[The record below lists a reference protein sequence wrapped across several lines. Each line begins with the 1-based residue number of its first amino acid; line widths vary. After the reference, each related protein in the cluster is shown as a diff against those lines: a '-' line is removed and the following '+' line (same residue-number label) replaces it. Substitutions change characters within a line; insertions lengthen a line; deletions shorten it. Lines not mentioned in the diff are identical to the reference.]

1 MAIRD
6 FRGRTAFITGAASGM
21 GRGMARIFARAG
33 LNVALADIDLAKL
46 SEARD
51 EVASLGAMAR
61 AYLLDVSDRAQ
72 MYEVADAVERDFGHI
87 HIVCNNAGV
96 GSGGPSLDETPDEIF
111 DWMFAVNTM
120 GPINGF
126 KAFVPKLK
134 KHGEG
139 GHIVNTASIAGV
151 RIAPGMNNGIYAGTK
166 FAVVA
171 LSVGMQDALRPHGI
185 GVSVLCPAGVDTNIY
200 HASRVRPERF
210 GGPFEREPSAVMA
223 SLLKQGLSPDQV
235 GRYVLQAIEDDDF
248 FIFTHPET
256 REWVMEWHE
265 RIMEG
270 FDRADELRRLL
281 GINAAP
287 QPDPAKMMRKG

>member
-1 MAIRD
+1 MALKG
-6 FRGRTAFITGAASGM
+6 FRGKTAFITGAASGM
-21 GRGMARIFARAG
+21 GRGMARVFAQNG
-33 LNVALADIDLAKL
+33 INVALADIDLPTL
-46 SEARD
+46 EEARN
-51 EVASLGAMAR
+51 EIGRYGVEAI

-72 MYEVADAVERDFGHI
+72 VYEIADAVERDFGKV

-96 GSGGPSLDETPDEIF
+96 GSGAPALDETPDEIF

-126 KAFVPKLK
+126 KAFAPKLK

-171 LSVGMQDALRPHGI
+171 LSFAMQDAMAKYDI

-200 HASRVRPERF
+200 RAGRVRPERF
-210 GGPFEREPSAVMA
+210 GGPFEREISPAMA
-223 SLLKQGLSPDQV
+223 RLLKEGLSPDQV
-235 GRYVLQAIEDDDF
+235 GQYVFRAIQDGDF

-256 REWVMEWHE
+256 RQWVEEWHA
-265 RIMEG
+265 RVMHG
-270 FDRADELRRLL
+270 FDRADTLRHAL

-287 QPDPAKMMRKG
+287 QPDPSKMHRG

>member
-1 MAIRD
+1 MAIKN
-6 FRGRTAFITGAASGM
+6 FHGKTAFITGAASGV
-21 GRGMARIFARAG
+21 GLGIARTLARAG
-33 LNVALADIDLAKL
+33 SNIALGDIDMSSLAQ
-46 SEARD
+46 ARD
-51 EVASLGAMAR
+51 EIEALGVTAR

-72 MYEVADAVERDFGHI
+72 MYEVADAVERDFGKV

-96 GSGGPSLDETPDEIF
+96 GSGAPTLDETPDEIF

-126 KAFVPKLK
+126 KAFAGKLR

-151 RIAPGMNNGIYAGTK
+151 RIAPGMNNGIYAATK

-171 LSVGMQDALRPHGI
+171 LSFAMQDAMAPHHI

-200 HASRVRPERF
+200 RAGRVRPQRF
-210 GGPFEREPSAVMA
+210 GGPFEREIHPVMA
-223 SLLKQGLSPDQV
+223 SLLKQGLSPDHV
-235 GRYVLQAIEDDDF
+235 GDYVKRAIHDGDF

-256 REWVMEWHE
+256 REWVMEWHA
-265 RIMEG
+265 RVMAG
-270 FDRADELRRLL
+270 FDRADILREAL

-287 QPDPAKMMRKG
+287 QPDPAKLRRT

>member
-1 MAIRD
+1 MKNLKGKI
-6 FRGRTAFITGAASGM
+6 AFITGAASGM
-21 GRGMARIFARAG
+21 GRGMARIFAQAG
-33 LNVALADIDLAKL
+33 VNIALGDIDVASLEA
-46 SEARD
+46 ARD
-51 EVASLGAMAR
+51 EIAGLGVVAR

-72 MYEVADAVERDFGHI
+72 MYEIADAVESDFGKV

-96 GSGGPSLDETPDEIF
+96 GSGAPALDETPDEIF
-111 DWMFAVNTM
+111 DWMFAINTM

-126 KAFVPKLK
+126 KAFAPKLK

-171 LSVGMQDALRPHGI
+171 LSFAMQDAMAPHGI

-200 HASRVRPERF
+200 RAGRVRPERF
-210 GGPFEREPSAVMA
+210 GGPFEREISSVMA
-223 SLLKQGLSPDQV
+223 TLLKQGLSPDQI
-235 GRYVLQAIEDDDF
+235 GRYVLRAIEDNDF

-256 REWVMEWHE
+256 REWVEEWHA
-265 RIMEG
+265 RVMQG
-270 FDRADELRRLL
+270 FDRADALRTLL
-281 GINAAP
+281 GINAPP
-287 QPDPAKMMRKG
+287 QPDPSKMRRP

>member
-1 MAIRD
+1 MALKG
-6 FRGRTAFITGAASGM
+6 FRGKTAFITGAASGM
-21 GRGMARIFARAG
+21 GRGMARIFAQNG
-33 LNVALADIDLAKL
+33 INVALADIDLPTL
-46 SEARD
+46 EEARN
-51 EVASLGAMAR
+51 EIGRYGVEAI

-72 MYEVADAVERDFGHI
+72 VYEVADAVERDFGKV

-96 GSGGPSLDETPDEIF
+96 GSGAPTLDETPDEIF

-126 KAFVPKLK
+126 KAFAPKLK
-134 KHGEG
+134 AHGEG

-171 LSVGMQDALRPHGI
+171 LSFAMRDAMAKHDI

-200 HASRVRPERF
+200 KAGRVRPKRF
-210 GGPFEREPSAVMA
+210 GGPFEREISPTMA
-223 SLLKQGLSPDQV
+223 RLLKEGLSPDQV
-235 GRYVLQAIEDDDF
+235 GQYVFRAIQDDDF

-256 REWVMEWHE
+256 RAWVEEWHA
-265 RIMEG
+265 RVMQG
-270 FDRADELRRLL
+270 FDRADELRHAL
-281 GINAAP
+281 GINAPP
-287 QPDPAKMMRKG
+287 QPDPSKMRRG

>member
-1 MAIRD
+1 MKNLK
-6 FRGRTAFITGAASGM
+6 GKTAFITGAASGM
-21 GRGMARIFARAG
+21 GRGMARIFAQAG
-33 LNVALADIDLAKL
+33 VNVALGDIDVASLEA
-46 SEARD
+46 ARD
-51 EVASLGAMAR
+51 EIAGLGVVAR

-72 MYEVADAVERDFGHI
+72 MYEIADAVESDFGRV

-96 GSGGPSLDETPDEIF
+96 GSGAPALDETPDEIF

-126 KAFVPKLK
+126 KAFAPKLK

-171 LSVGMQDALRPHGI
+171 LSVAMQDAMAPHGI

-200 HASRVRPERF
+200 RAGRVRPERF
-210 GGPFEREPSAVMA
+210 GGPFEREISATMA
-223 SLLKQGLSPDQV
+223 ALLKQGLSPDQI
-235 GRYVLQAIEDDDF
+235 GRYVLRAIEDNDF

-256 REWVMEWHE
+256 REWVMEWHA
-265 RIMEG
+265 RVMQG
-270 FDRADELRRLL
+270 FDRADDLRARL
-281 GINAAP
+281 GINAPP
-287 QPDPAKMMRKG
+287 QPDPSKMRKA

>member
-1 MAIRD
+1 MAIQD
-6 FRGRTAFITGAASGM
+6 FRGKTAFITGAASGM
-21 GRGMARIFARAG
+21 GRGMARIFAQAG
-33 LNVALADIDLAKL
+33 INVALGDIDMPSL

-51 EVASLGAMAR
+51 EIAALGVVAR

-72 MYEVADAVERDFGHI
+72 MYEIADAVERDFGKV

-96 GSGGPSLDETPDEIF
+96 GSGAPSLDETPDEIF

-126 KAFVPKLK
+126 KAFAPKLK

-171 LSVGMQDALRPHGI
+171 LSVAMQDAMARHNI

-200 HASRVRPERF
+200 RAGRVRPDRF
-210 GGPFEREPSAVMA
+210 GGPFEREISPVMA
-223 SLLKQGLSPDQV
+223 SLLKQGLAPDQV
-235 GRYVLQAIEDDDF
+235 GRYVLRAIEDNDF

-256 REWVMEWHE
+256 REWVMEWHA
-265 RIMEG
+265 RVMQG
-270 FDRADELRRLL
+270 FDRADMLRDVL
-281 GINAAP
+281 GINTAP
-287 QPDPAKMMRKG
+287 QPDPSKMRKT

>member
-1 MAIRD
+1 MALKG
-6 FRGRTAFITGAASGM
+6 FRGKTAFITGAASGM
-21 GRGMARIFARAG
+21 GRGMARVFAQNG
-33 LNVALADIDLAKL
+33 INIALADIDLPTL
-46 SEARD
+46 EEARN
-51 EVASLGAMAR
+51 EIGRYGVEAI
-61 AYLLDVSDRAQ
+61 AYLLDASDRAQ
-72 MYEVADAVERDFGHI
+72 VYEIADAVERDFGKV

-96 GSGGPSLDETPDEIF
+96 GSGTPALDETPDEIF

-126 KAFVPKLK
+126 KAFAPKLK

-139 GHIVNTASIAGV
+139 GHFVNTASIAGV

-171 LSVGMQDALRPHGI
+171 LSFAMQDAMAKYGI

-200 HASRVRPERF
+200 RAGRVRPDRF
-210 GGPFEREPSAVMA
+210 GGPFEREISPAMA
-223 SLLKQGLSPDQV
+223 RLLKEGLSPDQV
-235 GRYVLQAIEDDDF
+235 GQYVFRAIQDDDF

-256 REWVMEWHE
+256 RQWVEEWHA
-265 RIMEG
+265 RVMHG
-270 FDRADELRRLL
+270 FDRADTLRHAL

-287 QPDPAKMMRKG
+287 QPDPSKMRRG

>member
-1 MAIRD
+1 MKHLK
-6 FRGRTAFITGAASGM
+6 GKTAFITGAASGM
-21 GRGMARIFARAG
+21 GRGMARVFAASG
-33 LNVALADIDLAKL
+33 VNIALADIDLPTL
-46 SEARD
+46 EEARD
-51 EVASLGAMAR
+51 EIARLGVTAF

-72 MYEVADAVERDFGHI
+72 CYEVADAVERDFGKV

-96 GSGGPSLDETPDEIF
+96 GSGGPALDETEDEVF

-120 GPINGF
+120 GPIHGF

-139 GHIVNTASIAGV
+139 GHVVNTASIAGI

-171 LSVGMQDALRPHGI
+171 LSFAMRDALARHGI

-200 HASRVRPERF
+200 RAGRVRPPRF
-210 GGPFEREPSAVMA
+210 GGPFKREISPVMA
-223 SLLKQGLSPDQV
+223 SLLKRGLSPDQV
-235 GRYVLQAIEDDDF
+235 GQYVLRAIEDDDF

-256 REWVMEWHE
+256 REWVEEWHA
-265 RIMEG
+265 RVMAG
-270 FDRADELRRLL
+270 FDRADELRRVL

-287 QPDPAKMMRKG
+287 QPDPAKMRGD

>member
-1 MAIRD
+1 MKDVI
-6 FRGRTAFITGAASGM
+6 GKTAFITGAASGM
-21 GRGMARIFARAG
+21 GRGMARVFAQHG
-33 LNVALADIDLAKL
+33 VNIALADIDLHNLEA
-46 SEARD
+46 ARD
-51 EVASLGAMAR
+51 EIGRLGVKAY

-72 MYEVADAVERDFGHI
+72 CYEVADAVERDFGKV

-96 GSGGPSLDETPDEIF
+96 GSGGPSLDETEDEIF

-126 KAFVPKLK
+126 KAFTPKLK
-134 KHGEG
+134 AHGEG

-171 LSVGMQDALRPHGI
+171 LSFAMRDALAKCGI

-200 HASRVRPERF
+200 HAGKRRPTKF
-210 GGPFEREPSAVMA
+210 GGPFEREISPLMTA
-223 SLLKQGLSPDQV
+223 LLKQGLSPDQI
-235 GRYVLQAIEDDDF
+235 GRYVLRAIEDDDF

-256 REWVMEWHE
+256 RAWVEEWH
-265 RIMEG
+265 RRVMQG
-270 FDRADELRRLL
+270 FDRADRLRDIL
-281 GINAAP
+281 GINAPP
-287 QPDPAKMMRKG
+287 QPDPSKMTGP

>member
-1 MAIRD
+1 MAIQD
-6 FRGRTAFITGAASGM
+6 FRGKTAFITGAASGM
-21 GRGMARIFARAG
+21 GRGMARNFAQAG
-33 LNVALADIDLAKL
+33 INIALADIDMQSL

-51 EVASLGAMAR
+51 EIGALGVVAR

-72 MYEVADAVERDFGHI
+72 MYEIADAVERDFGKV

-96 GSGGPSLDETPDEIF
+96 GSGAPSLDETPDEIF

-126 KAFVPKLK
+126 KAFAPKLK

-171 LSVGMQDALRPHGI
+171 LSVAMQDAMARHNI

-200 HASRVRPERF
+200 RAGRVRPDRF
-210 GGPFEREPSAVMA
+210 GGPFEREISPVMA
-223 SLLKQGLSPDQV
+223 ELLKQGLSPDQV
-235 GRYVLQAIEDDDF
+235 GRYVLRAIRDNDF

-256 REWVMEWHE
+256 REWVMEWHT
-265 RIMEG
+265 RVMQG
-270 FDRADELRRLL
+270 FDRADALRDLL

-287 QPDPAKMMRKG
+287 QPDPSKMRKS

>member
-1 MAIRD
+1 MALKG
-6 FRGRTAFITGAASGM
+6 FRGKTAFITGAASGM
-21 GRGMARIFARAG
+21 GRGMARVFAQNG
-33 LNVALADIDLAKL
+33 INIALADIDLPTL
-46 SEARD
+46 EEARN
-51 EVASLGAMAR
+51 EVAQYGVEAI

-72 MYEVADAVERDFGHI
+72 VYEIADAVERDFGKV

-96 GSGGPSLDETPDEIF
+96 GSGAPSLDETPDEIF

-120 GPINGF
+120 GPIHGF
-126 KAFVPKLK
+126 KAFAPKLK

-171 LSVGMQDALRPHGI
+171 LSFAMQDAMAPHGI

-200 HASRVRPERF
+200 KAGRVRPDRF
-210 GGPFEREPSAVMA
+210 GGPFEREISPVMA
-223 SLLKQGLSPDQV
+223 RLLKEGLSPDQV
-235 GRYVLQAIEDDDF
+235 GQYVFRAIQDGDF

-256 REWVMEWHE
+256 RQWVEEWHG
-265 RIMEG
+265 RVMQG
-270 FDRADELRRLL
+270 FNRADELRHAL

-287 QPDPAKMMRKG
+287 QQDPSKMRRN

>member
-1 MAIRD
+1 MAIQD
-6 FRGRTAFITGAASGM
+6 FRGKTAFITGAASGM
-21 GRGMARIFARAG
+21 GRGMARNFAQAG
-33 LNVALADIDLAKL
+33 INIALADIDLPTL
-46 SEARD
+46 EEARD
-51 EVASLGAMAR
+51 EIAALGVVARG
-61 AYLLDVSDRAQ
+61 YLLDVSDRAQ
-72 MYEVADAVERDFGHI
+72 MYEIADAVERDFGKV

-96 GSGGPSLDETPDEIF
+96 GSGAPALDETPDEIF

-126 KAFVPKLK
+126 KAFAPKLK

-151 RIAPGMNNGIYAGTK
+151 RIAPGMNNGVYAGTK

-171 LSVGMQDALRPHGI
+171 LSFAMQDAMARHNI

-200 HASRVRPERF
+200 KAGRVRPDRF
-210 GGPFEREPSAVMA
+210 GGPFERAISPVME

-235 GRYVLQAIEDDDF
+235 GRYVLRAIQDNDF

-256 REWVMEWHE
+256 REWVMEWHA
-265 RIMEG
+265 RVMHG
-270 FDRADELRRLL
+270 FDRADALRDLL

-287 QPDPAKMMRKG
+287 QPDPSKMRKS

>member
-6 FRGRTAFITGAASGM
+6 IRGKTAFITGAASGM
-21 GRGMARIFARAG
+21 GRGMARVFAQAG
-33 LNVALADIDLAKL
+33 ANVALGDINMTAL

-51 EVASLGAMAR
+51 EIAGFGAVARS
-61 AYLLDVSDRAQ
+61 YLVDVSDRAQ
-72 MYEVADAVERDFGHI
+72 MYEIADAVENDFGAV

-96 GSGGPSLDETPDEIF
+96 GSAGAPLDETPDDLF

-120 GPINGF
+120 GPIHGF
-126 KAFVPKLK
+126 KAFAPKLK
-134 KHGEG
+134 AHGEG

-171 LSVGMQDALRPHGI
+171 LSVGMQDAMRPYGI

-200 HASRVRPERF
+200 HSSRVRPERF
-210 GGPFEREPSAVMA
+210 GGPFEREPSALMT

-235 GRYVLQAIEDDDF
+235 GHYVLRAIHDGDF

-256 REWVMEWHE
+256 REWVEEWHE
-265 RIMEG
+265 RVMSG

-281 GINAAP
+281 RINAAP
-287 QPDPAKMMRKG
+287 QPDPAKMRRS